1 MSLRCYF
8 VRLQEP
14 NDDKNPMKK
23 QRILLLLLLSIL
35 SSFGIYAQ
43 DTSLDEVLKELD
55 EAIGQKKMYHQQ
67 RASQIESLKKKLQHS
82 TDSWE
87 QYNIYGALSSLYLHF
102 QADSALYYVNRKAS
116 LLQQLNRPELYNQI
130 YLNRAEVFGLMGMY
144 NEASEELKKVKVSEL
159 ENDALEYYYRS
170 YRVYYGWLAD
180 YTADRSARQKYI
192 DMTEAYR
199 DSILTLDTENFDRKL
214 ILAEK
219 ELQNRN
225 MDEAISLLNTLLEKQ
240 NDLQRKAYLYYT
252 LSEAYEMKKQVD
264 RQAYYL
270 AQSAICDMKLAN
282 REYAALQR
290 LANLVY
296 DRGELSR
303 AYLYLN
309 CAMEDAV
316 DCNARLRFME
326 VAAIYPIIDKAYKEK
341 DQQEKAVTR
350 WMLAI
355 LSLFVIILIVLSF
368 YFYYWMKKLS
378 LMRKNLYMANRN
390 LVTANQELAQTGK
403 IKEVYIARYL
413 DRCVSYLE
421 KLEQY
426 RRSLEKLAM
435 ASKIDELFKTI
446 RSEQFLRDERKAFYT
461 EFDKSFLDLFPNFI
475 EDFNKLLVD
484 DGKIYPKSGELLN
497 TELRIFAL
505 IRLRVT
511 DATRIAHFLGYS
523 LATVYNYRSKIRNK
537 AVGDKD
543 RFEQEVMN
551 L

>member
-1 MSLRCYF
+1 
-8 VRLQEP
+8 
-14 NDDKNPMKK
+14 MKK
-23 QRILLLLLLSIL
+23 QRILLLLLSLL
-35 SSFGIYAQ
+35 GPLAIYAQ
-43 DTSLDEVLKELD
+43 NGSLEEILKELD
-55 EAIGQKKMYHQQ
+55 EAIVQKNVYHQQ
-67 RASQIESLKKKLQHS
+67 RDRQIETLKQQLQRS
-82 TDSWE
+82 TDVWE
-87 QYNIYGALSSLYLHF
+87 QYNIYGALSEAYLHY
-102 QADSALYYVNRKAS
+102 QADSALCYVNRKAS
-116 LLQQLNRPELYNQI
+116 LLPQLDRPQLRNQI
-130 YLNRAEVFGLMGMY
+130 CLNRAEVFGLMGMY
-144 NEASEELKKVKVSEL
+144 NEASDELKKVIVSEL
-159 ENDALEYYYRS
+159 DEESLRYYYRS

-180 YTADRSARQKYI
+180 YTADNSAKKKYI
-192 DMTEAYR
+192 EKTESYR
-199 DSILTLDTENFDRKL
+199 DSILSLKSEDFDRGL

-219 ELQNRN
+219 KLLAH
-225 MDEAISLLNTLLEKQ
+225 DLDGAISLLNNLLEKQ
-240 NDLQRKAYLYYT
+240 NDLQRQAYLYYT
-252 LSEAYEMKKQVD
+252 LSEAYEAKKQVD
-264 RQAYYL
+264 RQAYFL

-290 LANLVY
+290 LANLMF
-296 DRGELSR
+296 GQGNLSR
-303 AYLYLN
+303 AYTYLN

-326 VAAIYPIIDKAYKEK
+326 VTAVYPIIDKAYKEK
-341 DQQEKAVTR
+341 TRQEKTVTR

-355 LSLFVIILIVLSF
+355 LSLFVVVLIVLSF
-368 YFYYWMKKLS
+368 YFYYWLKKLS
-378 LMRKNLYMANRN
+378 VMRKNLYQANRN
-390 LVTANQELAQTGK
+390 LVTANQNLAQTGK

-475 EDFNKLLVD
+475 EDFNKLLVE

-505 IRLRVT
+505 IRLGVT

>member
-87 QYNIYGALSSLYLHF
+87 QYNIYGALSSIYLHF

-252 LSEAYEMKKQVD
+252 LSEAYEMKKQAD

-270 AQSAICDMKLAN
+270 AQSAICDMNMRLCSVWRTWCTTVGNLA
-282 REYAALQR
+282 
-290 LANLVY
+290 V
-296 DRGELSR
+296 
-303 AYLYLN
+303 
-309 CAMEDAV
+309 
-316 DCNARLRFME
+316 
-326 VAAIYPIIDKAYKEK
+326 
-341 DQQEKAVTR
+341 
-350 WMLAI
+350 
-355 LSLFVIILIVLSF
+355 LIC
-368 YFYYWMKKLS
+368 
-378 LMRKNLYMANRN
+378 
-390 LVTANQELAQTGK
+390 
-403 IKEVYIARYL
+403 I
-413 DRCVSYLE
+413 
-421 KLEQY
+421 
-426 RRSLEKLAM
+426 
-435 ASKIDELFKTI
+435 
-446 RSEQFLRDERKAFYT
+446 
-461 EFDKSFLDLFPNFI
+461 
-475 EDFNKLLVD
+475 
-484 DGKIYPKSGELLN
+484 
-497 TELRIFAL
+497 
-505 IRLRVT
+505 
-511 DATRIAHFLGYS
+511 
-523 LATVYNYRSKIRNK
+523 
-537 AVGDKD
+537 
-543 RFEQEVMN
+543 
-551 L
+551 